1 MAYSF
6 FQDLIVPN
14 AVNRYQIEEP
24 KEQSASSSDTGE
36 LLIVDLIVKC
46 LNEYDISVSKVF
58 ITFLRYV

>member
-6 FQDLIVPN
+6 FQDVIVPN
-14 AVNRYQIEEP
+14 TVNRYQIEEA
-24 KEQSASSSDTGE
+24 KEQSASSSDKGE